1 MCRAPASAESGRSL
15 ELCDE
20 LAQPGHRPEIL
31 GILAIVAACRGD
43 AAACRNHAD
52 AALEAAERHGQQW
65 VRLIA
70 LRACG
75 LLALGQGDLVA
86 AVGLFEQLVAVPL
99 ARGLRGPTVVSLP
112 DLVEALVRLG
122 RREEAASQAAGFERR
137 VTDVPDLR
145 VPALVTRCRALVD
158 TGPDAGMAYRQ
169 ALVHHQ
175 GDPDSFVIA
184 RTQVLYGEWL
194 RRQGERRSARTEL
207 DAALEIF
214 EKYGAA
220 PWAERARGEL
230 RASGAVLRSRPQ
242 AGLELTEAE
251 LRVALLAGDGLT
263 DREICG
269 QLYLSPK
276 TVEFHL
282 GRVYRKLGVRG
293 RTELA
298 RRLPGHN

>member
-1 MCRAPASAESGRSL
+1 
-15 ELCDE
+15 
-20 LAQPGHRPEIL
+20 
-31 GILAIVAACRGD
+31 
-43 AAACRNHAD
+43 
-52 AALEAAERHGQQW
+52 
-65 VRLIA
+65 
-70 LRACG
+70 
-75 LLALGQGDLVA
+75 
-86 AVGLFEQLVAVPL
+86 
-99 ARGLRGPTVVSLP
+99 
-112 DLVEALVRLG
+112 
-122 RREEAASQAAGFERR
+122 
-137 VTDVPDLR
+137 
-145 VPALVTRCRALVD
+145 
-158 TGPDAGMAYRQ
+158 
-169 ALVHHQ
+169 
-175 GDPDSFVIA
+175 
-184 RTQVLYGEWL
+184 VLYGEWL

>member
-184 RTQVLYGEWL
+184 RTQLLYGEW
-194 RRQGERRSARTEL
+194 R
-207 DAALEIF
+207 AA
-214 EKYGAA
+214 
-220 PWAERARGEL
+220 
-230 RASGAVLRSRPQ
+230 RASGGRPALSSTRRWRSSRST
-242 AGLELTEAE
+242 ARRRGRSGLVVNCGPAE
-251 LRVALLAGDGLT
+251 LC
-263 DREICG
+263 CG
-269 QLYLSPK
+269 
-276 TVEFHL
+276 
-282 GRVYRKLGVRG
+282 RG
-293 RTELA
+293 R
-298 RRLPGHN
+298 RPGWS

>member
-1 MCRAPASAESGRSL
+1 M
-15 ELCDE
+15 
-20 LAQPGHRPEIL
+20 
-31 GILAIVAACRGD
+31 
-43 AAACRNHAD
+43 
-52 AALEAAERHGQQW
+52 
-65 VRLIA
+65 
-70 LRACG
+70 
-75 LLALGQGDLVA
+75 
-86 AVGLFEQLVAVPL
+86 
-99 ARGLRGPTVVSLP
+99 VSLP
-112 DLVEALVRLG
+112 DLVEALMRLG
-122 RREEAASQAAGFERR
+122 RREDAASRAAEFERR

-145 VPALVTRCRALVD
+145 VPALVARCRALVD
-158 TGPDAGMAYRQ
+158 DGPDAGAAYRQ

-175 GDPDSFVIA
+175 NDPDSFVTA
-184 RTQVLYGEWL
+184 RTQLLYGEWL
-194 RRQGERRSARTEL
+194 RRRGERRLARSEL
-207 DAALEIF
+207 DAALEVF
-214 EKYGAA
+214 EKYGAM

-251 LRVALLAGDGLT
+251 LRVAVLAADGLT

-298 RRLPGHN
+298 RRLPGR

>member
-112 DLVEALVRLG
+112 DL
-122 RREEAASQAAGFERR
+122 ASAIQR
-137 VTDVPDLR
+137 
-145 VPALVTRCRALVD
+145 
-158 TGPDAGMAYRQ
+158 
-169 ALVHHQ
+169 
-175 GDPDSFVIA
+175 
-184 RTQVLYGEWL
+184 
-194 RRQGERRSARTEL
+194 
-207 DAALEIF
+207 
-214 EKYGAA
+214 
-220 PWAERARGEL
+220 
-230 RASGAVLRSRPQ
+230 
-242 AGLELTEAE
+242 
-251 LRVALLAGDGLT
+251 
-263 DREICG
+263 
-269 QLYLSPK
+269 
-276 TVEFHL
+276 
-282 GRVYRKLGVRG
+282 
-293 RTELA
+293 
-298 RRLPGHN
+298 